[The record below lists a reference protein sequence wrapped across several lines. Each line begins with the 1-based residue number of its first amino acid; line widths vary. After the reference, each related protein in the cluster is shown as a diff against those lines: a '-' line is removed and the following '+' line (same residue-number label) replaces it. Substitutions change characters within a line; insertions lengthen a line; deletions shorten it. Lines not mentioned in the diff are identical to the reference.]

1 MACSTRSCSIC
12 PHGFVATRRG
22 WPRPSRRC
30 KLIDGARV
38 VSRDNRDD
46 QQERHEVESEKR
58 DKEYLFDVDAGVG
71 VVTLNRPDRL
81 NAITWEL
88 ADDLVELFR
97 DLRHRDEVRVIVLTG
112 AGRGFCS
119 GGDATWLSGSG
130 DRGIPGLSEVSLA
143 RYQRKTPA
151 GPIAELT
158 RMIVEVDKPV
168 IAAIA
173 GPAMGAGLS
182 FALACDRR
190 FADKTTRM
198 SAAMV
203 RLGFA
208 PDCGITYFLPRITSL
223 STALMM
229 VETGRILE
237 ADECLREG
245 LVDELVDE
253 GEALSAA
260 LHYAKELAAGP
271 SVAVDLARRFIHKS
285 LTSTL
290 DEMLDYEA
298 VAATMSAHTADA
310 REGTQAFIEK
320 RPPEFEGR

>member
-1 MACSTRSCSIC
+1 MG
-12 PHGFVATRRG
+12 PELH
-22 WPRPSRRC
+22 
-30 KLIDGARV
+30 
-38 VSRDNRDD
+38 
-46 QQERHEVESEKR
+46 
-58 DKEYLFDVDAGVG
+58 YLFEVDDAVG
-71 VVTLNRPDRL
+71 IITLNRPERL
-81 NAITWEL
+81 NAVNWDL
-88 ADDLVELFR
+88 GAQLVELFR
-97 DLRHRDEVRVIVLTG
+97 ELRQRDEVRVIVLTG

-119 GGDATWLSGSG
+119 GGDAEWLGGKS
-130 DRGIPGLSEVSLA
+130 DRGMPGMSEAPLE

-151 GPIAELT
+151 GPVAEVT

-168 IAAIA
+168 IAALA
-173 GPAMGAGLS
+173 GPVMGAGLA

-190 FADKTTRM
+190 FADETTRM

-208 PDCGITYFLPRITSL
+208 PDCGITYFLPRVTSL

-237 ADECLREG
+237 ADECARYG
-245 LVDELVDE
+245 LIDELVPA
-253 GEALSAA
+253 GKALAAA
-260 LHYAKELAAGP
+260 LAYAKELAAGP

-298 VAATMSAHTADA
+298 VAAVLSAHTADA
-310 REGTQAFIEK
+310 REGTSAFLEK
-320 RPPEFEGR
+320 RKPEFQGH

>member
-1 MACSTRSCSIC
+1 MTTDEY
-12 PHGFVATRRG
+12 HF
-22 WPRPSRRC
+22 
-30 KLIDGARV
+30 
-38 VSRDNRDD
+38 
-46 QQERHEVESEKR
+46 EVDE
-58 DKEYLFDVDAGVG
+58 GVG
-71 VVTLNRPDRL
+71 VITLNRPERL
-81 NAITWEL
+81 NSITW
-88 ADDLVELFR
+88 DLSEALV
-97 DLRHRDEVRVIVLTG
+97 DLLRGLRQRDEARVLVLTG

-119 GGDATWLSGSG
+119 GGDASWLSGSD
-130 DRGIPGLSEVSLA
+130 DRGMPGLSDVPLE

-151 GPIAELT
+151 GPVAELT

-168 IAAIA
+168 IAALH
-173 GPAMGAGLS
+173 GPVMGAGLS

-190 FADKTTRM
+190 FGDTTTRM

-208 PDCGITYFLPRITSL
+208 PDTGITYFLPRITRL

-237 ADECLREG
+237 ADECFREG
-245 LVDELVDE
+245 LIDELVDE
-253 GEALSAA
+253 GGALDAA
-260 LHYAKELAAGP
+260 MAYARRLAAGP
-271 SVAVDLARRFIHKS
+271 SVAVDLARRFIYKS

-310 REGTQAFIEK
+310 REGTSAFVEK
-320 RPPEFEGR
+320 RKPNFRGV

>member
-1 MACSTRSCSIC
+1 M
-12 PHGFVATRRG
+12 
-22 WPRPSRRC
+22 
-30 KLIDGARV
+30 GA
-38 VSRDNRDD
+38 DT
-46 QQERHEVESEKR
+46 H
-58 DKEYLFDVDAGVG
+58 YLFEVDDEVG
-71 VVTLNRPDRL
+71 VITLNRPDRL
-81 NAITWEL
+81 NAVTWDL
-88 ADDLVELFR
+88 AQDLVELLR
-97 DLRHRDEVRVIVLTG
+97 DLRRRDEIRVIVLTG

-119 GGDATWLSGSG
+119 GGDAEWLGGESE
-130 DRGIPGLSEVSLA
+130 RGIPGLSEVPLE

-151 GPIAELT
+151 GPLAELT

-173 GPAMGAGLS
+173 GPVMGAGLS

-190 FADKTTRM
+190 IADDTTRM

-208 PDCGITYFLPRITSL
+208 PDCGITYFLPRVTSL

-237 ADECLREG
+237 ADECLRHG
-245 LVDELVDE
+245 LVDELVPR
-253 GEALSAA
+253 GEALPTAMA
-260 LHYAKELAAGP
+260 YARELATGP

-310 REGTQAFIEK
+310 REGTRAFLEK
-320 RPPEFEGR
+320 RKPEFQGR